1 LHALLF
7 AAVVLPASCG
17 EVIPEKFQ
25 PGKKIFQLV

>member
-1 LHALLF
+1 
-7 AAVVLPASCG
+7 VLPASCG